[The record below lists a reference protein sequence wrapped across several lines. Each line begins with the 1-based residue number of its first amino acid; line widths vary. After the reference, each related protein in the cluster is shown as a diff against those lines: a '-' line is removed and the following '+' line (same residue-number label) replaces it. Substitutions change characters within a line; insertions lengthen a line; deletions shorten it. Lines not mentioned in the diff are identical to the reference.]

1 MSLCMAAA
9 KPVVCAIGGDMA
21 KLVKEADAGIA
32 VEPEDAA
39 GLADALT
46 GLMKDSAK
54 CAMYGANGRKFIE
67 KNFSRERMVDVL
79 IHHLA

>member
-1 MSLCMAAA
+1 MAAA

-46 GLMKDSAK
+46 ALMKDSAK
-54 CAMYGANGRKFIE
+54 CARYGANGRKFIE
-67 KNFSRERMVDVL
+67 KNFSRERMADVL
-79 IHHLA
+79 IHHIA